1 MCKMKK
7 HTLLH
12 KELYFTT
19 NLFRMTSVVTLSPDE
34 CNLMKVTFT

>member
-1 MCKMKK
+1 MKK

-19 NLFRMTSVVTLSPDE
+19 NLFRMTSVVLATLIR
-34 CNLMKVTFT
+34 